1 MVRTASSGTAG
12 IWNDADRLFV
22 EEACMKRLL
31 IIVPV
36 YGSYRAFL
44 KGLAAWLTA
53 RGWEVHVATNLT
65 DAKVE
70 ADVAHLHDIA
80 MPRGANPLQLLRA
93 SRSLTTLIHEVQP
106 TVVHAHFSVGM
117 LCLALARRVKGVRY
131 LGTFQ
136 GMRFPLATGLSRWI
150 FKLIECFS
158 ILRLD
163 QCWVLT
169 ADDYGAVPK
178 GVRKK
183 CAIQE
188 GYGFGC
194 DTAHFD
200 PARFSES
207 DKAKLRS
214 KLDISDEEFV
224 FIYVGRLTAFKGF
237 PLALEAFQQLRKERN
252 DVHFLVVGEPD
263 SQHPLD
269 LPDLNLIP
277 GVHPVGWQDDPA
289 PFLAISNTMVF
300 PSEREGMPVC
310 LMEALSMG
318 IPPIVYNARGGR
330 NLVSNG
336 VNGIVFEDLSESAL
350 CKEMLYAVALKS
362 WSDMRA
368 QCLKIRG
375 CISDRRFY
383 DYMERQLTQ

>member
-1 MVRTASSGTAG
+1 
-12 IWNDADRLFV
+12 
-22 EEACMKRLL
+22 MKRLL
-31 IIVPV
+31 IVVPV

-44 KGLAAWLTA
+44 QGLAAWLSE
-53 RGWEVHVATNLT
+53 RGWEVHVATNLEGAT
-65 DAKVE
+65 VE
-70 ADVAHLHDIA
+70 ADVAHLHDIE
-80 MPRGANPLQLLRA
+80 MPRGANPFRLLSA
-93 SRSLTTLIHEVQP
+93 SRSVTKLIREIQP

-117 LCLALARRVKGVRY
+117 LCLALASRDKGVRY

-136 GMRFPLATGLSRWI
+136 GMRFPLAAGFSRWL
-150 FKLIECFS
+150 FKLVECFS
-158 ILRLD
+158 VLRLD
-163 QCWVLT
+163 QSWVLT
-169 ADDYGAVPK
+169 EDDYSAVPRF
-178 GVRKK
+178 VRKK

-194 DTAHFD
+194 DIEHFD

-214 KLDISDEEFV
+214 KLEISDEEFV
-224 FIYVGRLTAFKGF
+224 FIFVGRLTAFKGF

-310 LMEALSMG
+310 VMEALSMG
-318 IPPIVYNARGGR
+318 IPIVTTD
-330 NLVSNG
+330 S
-336 VNGIVFEDLSESAL
+336 
-350 CKEMLYAVALKS
+350 
-362 WSDMRA
+362 
-368 QCLKIRG
+368 RG
-375 CISDRRFY
+375 CRELAELSAAAVTERSVGSIFAALRAASSASTAIFNPIEMRKQLDRNRFHTLLY
-383 DYMERQLTQ
+383 